1 MKAWLTDYTTFRLGG
16 PCRELV
22 AVQDV
27 ESAAEIIREWNA
39 QEIPWR
45 VMGGG
50 SNLLVADAGIPEAV
64 LRIASERPDCRV
76 EGATICAT
84 AATALD
90 ALARFAAEEGRSGLA
105 FGTGIPG
112 TVGGG
117 VCGNAGAFGRQLG
130 DVLERVEVL
139 TRAGAKK
146 IVPRAE
152 LDFAYRAS
160 SLQRTGDVVL
170 RAWFRVAADDRERLL
185 AERAEILAARRAKH
199 PDWREEP
206 TAGSFFK
213 NLPAAEDGGRRRSA
227 GIYLEQAGAKQM
239 REGAAYVFAKHANIV
254 IAGPGATA
262 RNVAQLAAR
271 MAAAVKEK
279 FGFELEPEVRYWGDV
294 AGAG

>member
-1 MKAWLTDYTTFRLGG
+1 MLERTMKAWLTDYTTYRLGG

-50 SNLLVADAGIPEAV
+50 SNVLVADAGIRKRCCGSRRSG
-64 LRIASERPDCRV
+64 RIAAW
-76 EGATICAT
+76 GATICAT
-84 AATALD
+84 AATARSN

-112 TVGGG
+112 TVAAASAQRGG
-117 VCGNAGAFGRQLG
+117 FRRQLG

-185 AERAEILAARRAKH
+185 AETGGILAARRAKH

-213 NLPAAEDGGRRRSA
+213 NLPAETDGGRRRSA
-227 GIYLEQAGAKQM
+227 ES
-239 REGAAYVFAKHANIV
+239 
-254 IAGPGATA
+254 T
-262 RNVAQLAAR
+262 
-271 MAAAVKEK
+271 
-279 FGFELEPEVRYWGDV
+279 
-294 AGAG
+294 